1 MFGLEFDGARDRAA
15 KRPGSKSLVKPPSP
29 PCEATRQGGRGAAS
43 EKATYWYFPGRRQT
57 PTEAGSGHHALLEG
71 SAHFPLHRHRRLAH
85 TRWANCNIQVLMNC

>member
-29 PCEATRQGGRGAAS
+29 PCEATGQGGWGAAS

-71 SAHFPLHRHRRLAH
+71 ARISLCTGTGGWH
-85 TRWANCNIQVLMNC
+85 TRAGPTAIYRY